1 MKTITFTLAFLA
13 AVAGAF
19 AQEEPAKTGA
29 KKKAIN
35 WRENYAGALQEA
47 ARTSRPLLIDFEADW
62 CGWCKKLDRETFG
75 NGDVIRLVE
84 QFFIPVRIDT
94 DREPK
99 LSAKFEVRG
108 LPTIL
113 LLGPNEKELQ
123 RLSGFRPADKFLS
136 ELRQTIKT
144 AASLDELK
152 KAAKKSP
159 SDLGAVRAWARAV
172 FASGD
177 GVEAEKILAGALER
191 NPLEN
196 SLLLDIADLKKAG
209 GNTDEARKLY
219 ERILASGE
227 ARAGESYHKAHLPL
241 GRLLLGK
248 KDYQGALKILSA
260 YTGLGKDID
269 NLAEAFFLRSYAYS
283 VLDRDVEAL
292 ADLHKVQ
299 DLDPDGDY
307 GARAA
312 YIIDLVDRKE

>member
-47 ARTSRPLLIDFEADW
+47 VRTSRPLLIDFEADW

-113 LLGPNEKELQ
+113 LLGPN
-123 RLSGFRPADKFLS
+123 
-136 ELRQTIKT
+136 
-144 AASLDELK
+144 
-152 KAAKKSP
+152 
-159 SDLGAVRAWARAV
+159 
-172 FASGD
+172 
-177 GVEAEKILAGALER
+177 
-191 NPLEN
+191 
-196 SLLLDIADLKKAG
+196 
-209 GNTDEARKLY
+209 
-219 ERILASGE
+219 
-227 ARAGESYHKAHLPL
+227 
-241 GRLLLGK
+241 
-248 KDYQGALKILSA
+248 
-260 YTGLGKDID
+260 
-269 NLAEAFFLRSYAYS
+269 
-283 VLDRDVEAL
+283 
-292 ADLHKVQ
+292 
-299 DLDPDGDY
+299 
-307 GARAA
+307 
-312 YIIDLVDRKE
+312 